1 MLFLAWRYGRE
12 DPYRLYN
19 GLDADYRP
27 LGHPEEEPR
36 PPRYPTRLRHFL
48 YGAGLFGMDMDAK
61 LASGAGAVKVAK
73 AMGGGR

>member
-1 MLFLAWRYGRE
+1 MLFLAWRYGSE

-19 GLDADYRP
+19 GLDVVYRP

-48 YGAGLFGMDMDAK
+48 YGAGLFAAEVEAK
-61 LASGAGAVKVAK
+61 LSTGGGTARAVKVL
-73 AMGGGR
+73 GG